1 LSERRAYL
9 DVGVGETRAV
19 VTLNGLPERLFI
31 ARDDDAPVQALGAQ
45 VVAKVLKVERALGLA
60 FADLGEGPEAVV
72 NLTAETGKLTHGQS
86 VIVEIRAEARHGK
99 GPSARLIG
107 LAEGRPRLAAPAP
120 SLAET
125 LAELVPQSPP
135 VTGNAARAIA
145 DEAEAE
151 ALETIFPLPGGG
163 TIAVERTRA
172 LIAVDVDVGDRQG
185 GDSKRAT
192 RAANLAALS
201 TAARILRLKGE
212 GGLVVV
218 DLAGRGHDGPVLLAA
233 ARSTFAPD
241 NPGVAFGPISR
252 FGTLELTVP
261 RRRAPVAE
269 RLLDA
274 DGLLSPRSVALRLL
288 RTIEREALGDPG
300 ARVVARASPPVIA
313 AAASYLEALTGRFG
327 ARLTLA
333 AEPALDPESFEVVA
347 G

>member
-1 LSERRAYL
+1 LSGRRAYL

-19 VTLNGLPERLFI
+19 VTLNGLPERLII
-31 ARDDDAPVQALGAQ
+31 ARDDEAPVQALGAQ

-60 FADLGEGPEAVV
+60 FADLGAGPEAVV
-72 NLTAETGKLTHGQS
+72 NLTAEIGKLTHGQS
-86 VIVEIRAEARHGK
+86 ILVEIRAEARLGK

-107 LAEGRPRLAAPAP
+107 LAEGRPRLAMAAPT
-120 SLAET
+120 LAET

-135 VTGNAARAIA
+135 VTGAVARAVA
-145 DEAEAE
+145 DEAEVE
-151 ALETIFPLPGGG
+151 ALQTVFPLPGGG

-172 LIAVDVDVGDRQG
+172 LIAVDVDVGERQG
-185 GDSKRAT
+185 GDSKRAA

-201 TAARILRLKGE
+201 AAARILRLKGE

-233 ARSTFAPD
+233 ARSAFGSD
-241 NPGVAFGPISR
+241 NPGVALGPISR

-269 RLLDA
+269 RLLGA
-274 DGLLSPRSVALRLL
+274 DGRLSPRSVALRLL
-288 RTIEREALGDPG
+288 RAIEREALGDPG
-300 ARVVARASPPVIA
+300 ARILARAAPPVIA
-313 AAASYLEALTGRFG
+313 AAEPYLEVLAGRFG
-327 ARLTLA
+327 ARLRLA
-333 AEPALDPESFEVVA
+333 AEPALDPEAFEVAA